1 MDLDLTDAQRLIRDS
16 VREFMERELLPIAGE
31 LDRLGQFPAKPLRRL
46 AELGILGMTVPSEY
60 GGAGADSVRGRG
72 VDS

>member
-16 VREFMERELLPIAGE
+16 VREFVERELLPIAGD

-46 AELGILGMTVPSEY
+46 AELGILGTTGEPRSSPAPSAMREW
-60 GGAGADSVRGRG
+60 R
-72 VDS
+72 